1 MEPYRTLYPEAGEAL
16 PQTERVSECV
26 LALPTGTTIGHQ
38 EIELVATVIR
48 SAYDCAAAIKT
59 ALN

>member
-1 MEPYRTLYPEAGEAL
+1 MEPYRTLYPQAGGAL
-16 PQTERVSECV
+16 SHTEQISERV
-26 LALPTGTTIGHQ
+26 LALPTGTTIGHR

-48 SAYDCAAAIKT
+48 SAYDCAAAVKA